1 RMKAAYA
8 TLRASLADSM
18 LGSDLKPDDK
28 KQADSLKAVCKQ
40 LWDES
45 SIVADNYRNAL
56 DRDQAKEDN
65 SKLIFREK
73 LQESLAKF
81 SATTAELDVQVADA
95 AKAWN
100 ITVEKGVPTTDTLPQ
115 VIVRRQEPAKEVTSA
130 PQQDAPRQLVQ
141 ADPIQVGTV
150 WTGGPAKLTILER
163 NGDRMRARFN
173 ANARITRMV
182 SGYVRDGKIWWLSK
196 DVVIVTGGP

>member
-81 SATTAELDVQVADA
+81 SATTAELDVEVSDA
-95 AKAWN
+95 GKKWG
-100 ITVEKGVPTTDTLPQ
+100 ISPEKGVATTDSLPTS
-115 VIVRRQEPAKEVTSA
+115 IAKIEKT
-130 PQQDAPRQLVQ
+130 
-141 ADPIQVGTV
+141 
-150 WTGGPAKLTILER
+150 
-163 NGDRMRARFN
+163 
-173 ANARITRMV
+173 
-182 SGYVRDGKIWWLSK
+182 
-196 DVVIVTGGP
+196 